1 MDEEV
6 HVSITDGQWGRTA
19 LSVRPAPALG
29 QHVVDHLRRL
39 IITGEL
45 RPGTHLVEA
54 QLSRT
59 FDVSRGPVR
68 DALRQL
74 ETEGLVESRRRGVF
88 VIGLTLDDI
97 EELYVLRRLL
107 ELEAVRLCMADPGVD
122 HAAADAALDRMAA
135 AATAHDPA
143 AFATAD
149 LDFHSAFYAASG
161 HRRLE
166 TIWQQY
172 RPTFAGMLTVTNA
185 EDQDLAPTLD
195 DHAELLRVIRDG
207 DQPRAVDLLED
218 HLDGSHRRMLTAY
231 SRFVAASHGDAGA

>member
-1 MDEEV
+1 V
-6 HVSITDGQWGRTA
+6 VTIDGHWRSRV

-45 RPGTHLVEA
+45 RRGTHLVES
-54 QLSRT
+54 QLSKM

-97 EELYVLRRLL
+97 EELYLLRRLL
-107 ELEAVRLCMADPGVD
+107 ELQAVRLCMDAGSTDY
-122 HAAADAALDRMAA
+122 AAASAALDRMRAA
-135 AATAHDPA
+135 AEAQDPT

-149 LDFHSAFYAASG
+149 LDFHSAFYEASG
-161 HRRLE
+161 HRRLDA
-166 TIWQQY
+166 IWQQY
-172 RPTFAGMLTVTNA
+172 RPTFAGMLAVTNA
-185 EDQDLAPTLD
+185 EDQDLAPTFD
-195 DHAELLRVIRDG
+195 DHAALLQAV
-207 DQPRAVDLLED
+207 RADDSSRALALVEE
-218 HLDGSHRRMLTAY
+218 HLDGSHRRMLAAY
-231 SRFVAASHGDAGA
+231 SRFVAEP

>member
-1 MDEEV
+1 MGTVE
-6 HVSITDGQWGRTA
+6 SQWRSEA

-45 RPGTHLVEA
+45 RRGTHLVES
-54 QLSRT
+54 QLSET

-88 VIGLTLDDI
+88 VVGLTLDDI
-97 EELYVLRRLL
+97 EELYLLRRLL
-107 ELEAVRLCMADPGVD
+107 ELEAVRLCMEDASTDYGP
-122 HAAADAALDRMAA
+122 AAAALDRMRQAA
-135 AATAHDPA
+135 DNQDPT

-161 HRRLE
+161 HRRLDA
-166 TIWQQY
+166 IWQQY
-172 RPTFAGMLTVTNA
+172 RPTFAGMLAVTNA
-185 EDQDLAPTLD
+185 EDKDLAPTFG
-195 DHAELLRVIRDG
+195 DHAALLQVVQDG
-207 DQPRAVDLLED
+207 DTARALALLEE

-231 SRFVAASHGDAGA
+231 SRFVAEP

>member
-1 MDEEV
+1 M
-6 HVSITDGQWGRTA
+6 SITDGQWGRAA
-19 LSVRPAPALG
+19 LGVRPAPALG

-88 VIGLTLDDI
+88 VIGLALDDI

-107 ELEAVRLCMADPGVD
+107 ELEAVRQCMSGTDVD

-135 AATAHDPA
+135 AARAQDPA

-166 TIWQQY
+166 AIWQQY

-185 EDQDLAPTLD
+185 EDHDLAPTLE
-195 DHAELLRVIRDG
+195 DHVELLRVIRAG
-207 DQPRAVDLLED
+207 DQPQAVALLEA

-231 SRFVAASHGDAGA
+231 SRFVATAHGDTPA

>member
-1 MDEEV
+1 MSIREGGL
-6 HVSITDGQWGRTA
+6 VSA
-19 LSVRPAPALG
+19 AFSVRPAPALG

-45 RPGTHLVEA
+45 RPETHLVEA
-54 QLSRT
+54 QLSRA

-97 EELYVLRRLL
+97 DELYVLRRLL
-107 ELEAVRLCMADPGVD
+107 EIEAVRLCLARDDVE
-122 HAAADAALDRMAA
+122 HAAARAALERMDSAA
-135 AATAHDPA
+135 AVQDAE

-149 LDFHSAFYAASG
+149 LDFHSAFYLAAG

-166 TIWQQY
+166 SIWQQY
-172 RPTFAGMLTVTNA
+172 RPTFAGMLAVTNA
-185 EDQDLAPTLD
+185 EDQDLAPTFA
-195 DHAELLRVIRDG
+195 DHVELLRVVEVG
-207 DQPRAVDLLED
+207 DEHQALELLAD
-218 HLDGSHRRMLTAY
+218 HLDGSRRRMLTAY
-231 SRFVAASHGDAGA
+231 TRFVT

>member
-1 MDEEV
+1 M
-6 HVSITDGQWGRTA
+6 STTDGQWRRAA
-19 LSVRPAPALG
+19 LGIRPAPALG

-39 IITGEL
+39 IISGEL
-45 RPGTHLVEA
+45 GRGMHLVEA
-54 QLSRT
+54 QLSET

-88 VIGLTLDDI
+88 VIGLALDDI

-107 ELEAVRLCMADPGVD
+107 EVEAVRLCLARPGRD
-122 HAAADAALDRMAA
+122 YAGATAALDRMEEAA
-135 AATAHDPA
+135 RAQDAA

-149 LDFHSAFYAASG
+149 LDFHTAFYATAG

-166 TIWQQY
+166 SIWQQY
-172 RPTFAGMLTVTNA
+172 RPTFAGMLAVTNA
-185 EDQDLAPTLD
+185 EDHDLAPTHA
-195 DHAELLRVIRDG
+195 DHAELLRVIRSG
-207 DQPRAVDLLED
+207 DEPAAIALLEE

-231 SRFVAASHGDAGA
+231 SRFVEGADA

>member
-1 MDEEV
+1 M
-6 HVSITDGQWGRTA
+6 STTDGHWRRA
-19 LSVRPAPALG
+19 AAMSVPPARALG

-45 RPGTHLVEA
+45 PSGTHLVEA
-54 QLSRT
+54 QLSEA

-97 EELYVLRRLL
+97 EELYGLRRLL
-107 ELEAVRLCMADPGVD
+107 EVEAVRLCLGRQGVGYE
-122 HAAADAALDRMAA
+122 AASAALDRMRAA
-135 AATAHDPA
+135 ADAQDPT

-161 HRRLE
+161 HRRLDA
-166 TIWQQY
+166 IWQQY
-172 RPTFAGMLTVTNA
+172 RPTFAGMLAVTNA
-185 EDQDLAPTLD
+185 EDQDLAPTFD
-195 DHAELLRVIRDG
+195 DHAALLRAVMSG
-207 DQPRAVDLLED
+207 DLGRTLELIEE
-218 HLDGSHRRMLTAY
+218 HLDGSHRRMLSAY
-231 SRFVAASHGDAGA
+231 SRFVASP